1 MELKYKKVWL
11 KGLVI
16 SCPFE
21 KALDDC
27 PANEI
32 RKLPLPERM
41 AFVSNMTPQQIDET
55 LTHHKKCK
63 TEREI
68 MY

>member
-1 MELKYKKVWL
+1 MEQIYKRVWL

-16 SCPFE
+16 SCPFN

-27 PANEI
+27 PAFDI

-41 AFVSNMTPQQIDET
+41 DFVDNLTNQQVEET
-55 LTHHKKCK
+55 LEHHNICLA
-63 TEREI
+63 EREL
-68 MY
+68 

>member
-1 MELKYKKVWL
+1 MDLKYRRVWL

-16 SCPFE
+16 SCPLN
-21 KALDDC
+21 KALEDC

-41 AFVSNMTPQQIDET
+41 AFVDNLTDQQVDET
-55 LTHHKKCK
+55 LTHHKNCLA
-63 TEREI
+63 ERES
-68 MY
+68 

>member
-1 MELKYKKVWL
+1 MELKYRRVWL

-16 SCPFE
+16 SCPFN

-32 RKLPLPERM
+32 RKLPIPERM
-41 AFVSNMTPQQIDET
+41 DFVNNLTPQQIDET
-55 LTHHKKCK
+55 LAHHKNCLA
-63 TEREI
+63 ERELF
-68 MY
+68 